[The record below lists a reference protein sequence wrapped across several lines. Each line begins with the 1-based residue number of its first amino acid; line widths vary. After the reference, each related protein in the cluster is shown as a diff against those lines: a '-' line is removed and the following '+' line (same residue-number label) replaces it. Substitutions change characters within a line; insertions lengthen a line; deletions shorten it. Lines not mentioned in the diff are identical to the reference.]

1 VSGVCTGG
9 EDVYGGPTVNP
20 GNPDHRI
27 QYLKIDGRGK
37 QEVINEPPLTAIP
50 FADGGAGAYTVAI
63 TNASVVYAL
72 PFPGDEY
79 VLIAN
84 GNTAYCLCG
93 GAGAVATTAV
103 GGYDFPI
110 MDGVYFRCRPPF
122 THIAVIG
129 PATAGALT
137 FLHLRVP

>member
-1 VSGVCTGG
+1 MAGVCTGG

-27 QYLKIDGRGK
+27 QYVKIDGRGK
-37 QEVINEPPLTAIP
+37 QETLNEPPAESVP
-50 FADGGAGAYTVAI
+50 FVMGGAGAYTMAI
-63 TNASVVYAL
+63 GAASVVYQL

-79 VLIAN
+79 IIIAD

-103 GGYDFPI
+103 GGFDFPVA
-110 MDGVYFRCRPPF
+110 DGVHFRCRLPF
-122 THIAVIG
+122 THVAVIG
-129 PATAGALT
+129 PAAAGSLT
-137 FLHLRVP
+137 FIHLNEV